1 MRVTESMTIE
11 SGAPLSELADFIG
24 LDDVGVQVTADFF
37 GCVKIKVDSTAYPS
51 KVIRLEPDDADALAD
66 LIKRKAAEARD
77 GS

>member
-1 MRVTESMTIE
+1 MRVTKNMTNE
-11 SGAPLSELADFIG
+11 SGSPLSELADFLG
-24 LDDVGVQVTADFF
+24 LDDVGIQATTDAY
-37 GCVKIKVDSTAYPS
+37 GCVNIKVDSTAYPN